1 VSPETLP
8 AVTLRVAQERQV
20 GAVLERIVEGV
31 AAQEGV
37 ALARVWLVEPGDLC
51 DVCHLRTECADR
63 TRCLHLVASAG
74 GSLDGREAWD
84 GLDGAFRR
92 FPLGVR
98 KVGRVGATGTGILLH
113 DMSDRSTWIVRPE
126 WAAREGIR
134 SFAAQPLAFGGA
146 VLGVL
151 AAFSRRRVDATA
163 FTWLRALADHA
174 AAALAHARAIEAL
187 AREHA
192 RLRAEAT
199 RAHGDTELVGASPA
213 LAKVA
218 EQIALV
224 APTDAAVLV
233 TGEPGTGKSLV
244 ARRIHAQSRRN
255 ERPLVV
261 IDCAAP
267 ASEGMADRIAAAA
280 GGTLVLDE
288 VCALPLTVQDA
299 FLNLFLRAPAA
310 DVRLIATTSRDPA
323 REIAAGRLRRDVH
336 HRVSV
341 FSLALPPL
349 RERPEDVAPLVAHFL
364 RAVGA
369 RLGRADLVVSGR
381 DVRALARAPWLGN
394 VRELAATVQRA
405 ALLAHDG
412 HVRFDVPGAPSTADV
427 VPASEWRGRERA
439 NVEAALARA
448 GGRIYGTGGAA
459 EILGVPPTTL
469 ASRVKALGIVRR
481 PAG

>member
-8 AVTLRVAQERQV
+8 AVTLRVAQERHV
-20 GAVLERIVEGV
+20 DAVLERIVEGV

-51 DVCHLRTECADR
+51 DVCHLRAECADR

-113 DMSDRSTWIVRPE
+113 DMSDRSTWIVRPG

-134 SFAAQPLAFGGA
+134 SFAAQPLAFGGS

-151 AAFSRRRVDATA
+151 AAFSRRRIDATA
-163 FTWLRALADHA
+163 FGWLRALADHA
-174 AAALAHARAIEAL
+174 AAALAQARAFEGLAAENAL
-187 AREHA
+187 
-192 RLRAEAT
+192 LRAEAT
-199 RAHGDTELVGASPA
+199 RAHGDTELIGASPA
-213 LAKVA
+213 LAKVG

-255 ERPLVV
+255 GGPLMVV
-261 IDCAAP
+261 DCAAV
-267 ASEGMADRIAAAA
+267 ASERIAGRIAAAA
-280 GGTLVLDE
+280 GGTLVLKE
-288 VCALPLTVQDA
+288 LCALP
-299 FLNLFLRAPAA
+299 PAIQGELLSRLSRA
-310 DVRLIATTSRDPA
+310 DVRLIATTSRDAA
-323 REIAAGRLRRDVH
+323 REIAAGRLRRDLH

-364 RAVGA
+364 RAAGA
-369 RLGRADLVVSGR
+369 RLGRSDLAASGR
-381 DVRALARAPWLGN
+381 DVRALARATWHGN
-394 VRELAATVQRA
+394 VRELAGTVERA

-412 HVRFDVPGAPSTADV
+412 RVRFDVPGLPATADV

-448 GGRIYGTGGAA
+448 GGRIYGAGGAA
-459 EILGVPPTTL
+459 EILGLPPTTL
-469 ASRVKALGIVRR
+469 VSRVKALGIVRR
-481 PAG
+481 P